1 MPTNLDKVK
10 HIVVVMMEN
19 RSFDH
24 MLGYLKADKVLPE
37 ADDVDGLDPS
47 VHGCPWPDGTPEPVK
62 PMEYR
67 TLHHKVQDPGHGVND
82 VEAQL
87 ANGNKG
93 FLTNYVEVLEENKAK
108 WAAKGKE
115 VPPDDELP
123 PEVVLG
129 YQQGWNVPVYDWIA
143 RNFVVCDRWFSSVA
157 GPTWPN
163 RMYAMT
169 GGTGKKDLG
178 VELPGWLHDK
188 LGEAPIYNRPAFTRW
203 LRQDAW
209 RWYSHDPA
217 TLRAADS
224 AYRPLGADDL
234 YSDANFAYFNRR
246 TLFERRTF
254 LDDAERGELRSV
266 SWIDPNFVD
275 LRVLGPPGSNDDHP
289 PSRILLG
296 QEFILAVLAALVN
309 SPCWEQTMLV
319 ITYDEH
325 GGFYDHV
332 SPGEFKCEGDEKGG
346 YGVRVP
352 ALVVSPWADQA
363 VSHTVFDHTSLPKTI
378 LTRFA
383 DEPSRE
389 LAFAQLGDR
398 TRHAKDL
405 GELLTRETPR
415 PAPTDAMEMLLDA
428 FKKWKADTYKDVYA
442 ERSTIAEEAFDLVTD
457 LQAEVIG
464 QAALVRGREVPPG
477 KP

>member
-1 MPTNLDKVK
+1 LNKVQ

-37 ADDVDGLDPS
+37 TEAIDGLDPA
-47 VHGCPWPDGTPEPVK
+47 VHGSPWPDGTMEHVK
-62 PMEYR
+62 PMGNR
-67 TLHHKVQDPGHGVND
+67 TLHHKVQDPGHGVDD
-82 VEAQL
+82 VKQQL
-87 ANGNKG
+87 ADGNTG
-93 FLTNYVEVLEENKAK
+93 FLKNYIKVLDENKAR
-108 WAAKGKE
+108 WAAKKKP
-115 VPPDDELP
+115 VPPDDALP
-123 PEVVLG
+123 PEVILG
-129 YQQGWNVPVYDWIA
+129 YQQAINVPVYDWIA
-143 RNFVVCDRWFSSVA
+143 RHFVVCDRWFSSLA

-163 RMYAMT
+163 RMFAMT
-169 GGTGKKDLG
+169 GGTGPKDLG
-178 VELPGWLHDK
+178 IELPGWLADK
-188 LGEAPIYNRPAFTRW
+188 LPDAPIYNRPAFVRW

-224 AYRPLGADDL
+224 AYRPLGDDDL
-234 YSDANFAYFNRR
+234 YSDSNFAYFNRR
-246 TLFERRTF
+246 TLFERRHF
-254 LDDAERGELRSV
+254 LDDAEHGELRSV

-275 LRVLGPPGSNDDHP
+275 VRILSPPESNDDHP

-296 QEFILAVLAALVN
+296 QEFILSVLVALAE

-332 SPGEFKCEGDEKGG
+332 DPGDFKCEGDEKGG

-352 ALVVSPWADQA
+352 ALVVSPWVDPG
-363 VSHTVFDHTSLPKTI
+363 VSHTVFDHTSIPKTI
-378 LTRFA
+378 LERFA

-389 LAFAQLGDR
+389 LAFETMGER
-398 TRHAKDL
+398 TRKANGL
-405 GELLTRETPR
+405 GELLTRDTAR
-415 PAPTDAMEMLLDA
+415 PAPLDGLEMLTDA
-428 FKKWKADTYKDVYA
+428 FRNWKADTYHDVYA
-442 ERSTIAEEAFDLVTD
+442 ETATAAEEAFDVMTD
-457 LQAEVIG
+457 LQAEILA
-464 QAALVRGREVPPG
+464 QAAHVRSREVPPG